1 VTNRATQ
8 ALRMAAQA
16 VARTD
21 TAFGAYY
28 RAMRARKGPQQA
40 NVATVHKLARVLYHL
55 LKYGEPYVEESAAA
69 DEEKRRERELH
80 QLARRANK
88 LGYTL
93 SPVAADP
100 SEAVP

>member
-1 VTNRATQ
+1 MAT
-8 ALRMAAQA
+8 A
-16 VARTD
+16 
-21 TAFGAYY
+21 
-28 RAMRARKGPQQA
+28 
-40 NVATVHKLARVLYHL
+40 HKLARVLYHL

-69 DEEKRRERELH
+69 YEEKRRERELH

-93 SPVAADP
+93 SPVAVHP